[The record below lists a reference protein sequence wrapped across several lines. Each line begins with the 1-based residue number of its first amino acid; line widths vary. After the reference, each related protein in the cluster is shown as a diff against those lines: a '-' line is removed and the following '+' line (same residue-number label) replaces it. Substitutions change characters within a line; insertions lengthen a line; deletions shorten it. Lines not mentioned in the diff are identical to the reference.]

1 MKKFFTK
8 KVLIVTTAL
17 SLSLSAGSIAYSATT
32 LKKITAYQNY
42 AIGIE
47 VGGKKVDLSMD
58 GKKLYPITFEGRTY
72 VPARIVADSLG
83 ANVQWD
89 DKRQTVVIT
98 PEGQTPPKID
108 TGSSN
113 SGSSNTTAPSGSAST
128 SSNKG
133 SLEDPVKF
141 NTAFT
146 YKELVNYKP
155 EEYDTSSADF
165 TLTVKKTAP
174 ITIDQIVDHGF
185 QRPEE
190 DPALEYKLVTLNLKV
205 KNATMKN
212 SKKNDG
218 YDYMFLSSFRPYI
231 WGAQAVNGHYV
242 IGGTDYGYKGSL
254 SVAISDALS
263 DYPKVTE
270 TSKSSYEVTGTVI
283 LPVIKGEENYL
294 VITKSDST
302 LEYDDRKIY
311 FKLQ

>member
-8 KVLIVTTAL
+8 KALIVTTAL
-17 SLSLSAGSIAYSATT
+17 SLTLSAGSIAYSATT

-47 VGGKKVDLSMD
+47 VGGKKVDLTMD

-113 SGSSNTTAPSGSAST
+113 PGTSTPPSGSASA

-133 SLEDPVKF
+133 TFNDPVKF

-155 EEYDTSSADF
+155 EENDTSSADF
-165 TLTVKKTAP
+165 TVTVTKVVP
-174 ITIDQIVDHGF
+174 ISLDQIVALGF
-185 QRPEE
+185 QRPENNP
-190 DPALEYKLVTLNLKV
+190 DIEYRMVSINLKV
-205 KNATMKN
+205 KNATMK
-212 SKKNDG
+212 SKDKNG
-218 YDYMFLSSFRPYI
+218 YKFLSSYRPYI
-231 WGAQAVNGHYV
+231 SGVETPDGHYIIGSTDFGFDGAIAEATREVLPDFPQVTPTTKGSSFEVNG
-242 IGGTDYGYKGSL
+242 
-254 SVAISDALS
+254 
-263 DYPKVTE
+263 KVL
-270 TSKSSYEVTGTVI
+270 
-283 LPVIKGEENYL
+283 LPIVKGEENYM
-294 VITKSDST
+294 VVSRSDST
-302 LEYDDRKIY
+302 LEYEDRKIF

>member
-8 KVLIVTTAL
+8 KVLVMTTAL
-17 SLSLSAGSIAYSATT
+17 SLALSAGSIAYSATT

-89 DKRQTVVIT
+89 EKRQTVVLT

-108 TGSSN
+108 TGSS
-113 SGSSNTTAPSGSAST
+113 TTTSPSGSASA

-133 SLEDPVKF
+133 SLKDPIKF

-146 YKELVNYKP
+146 YKELINYKP
-155 EEYDTSSADF
+155 EEYDTSSADY
-165 TLTVKKTAP
+165 TVTVTKSVP
-174 ITIDQIVDHGF
+174 ITKEQIVDYGF
-185 QRPEE
+185 KRPE
-190 DPALEYKLVTLNLKV
+190 DNPDLEYRMVTLNLKV
-205 KNATMKN
+205 KNATMK
-212 SKKNDG
+212 SSGKDSG
-218 YDYMFLSSFRPYI
+218 YRYLTTYRPYI
-231 WGAQAVNGHYV
+231 MGAETAKGDYV
-242 IGGTDYGYKGSL
+242 IGATDYGFDGSM
-254 SVAISDALS
+254 SEAAYEALP
-263 DYPKVTE
+263 DFPKVTPS
-270 TSKSSYEVTGTVI
+270 TKGSSYEVNGNVI
-283 LPVIKGEENYL
+283 LPVIKGQENYL

-302 LEYDDRKIY
+302 IEYSDRKIY